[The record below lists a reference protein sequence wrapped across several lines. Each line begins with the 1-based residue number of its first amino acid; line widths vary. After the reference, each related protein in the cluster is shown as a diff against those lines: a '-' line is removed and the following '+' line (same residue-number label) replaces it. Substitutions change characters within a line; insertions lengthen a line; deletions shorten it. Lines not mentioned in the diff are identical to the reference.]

1 VTAIAVNSLISH
13 TSLLYDRNTVTK
25 PLHDRNCGQSETAV
39 PPRPYSRL
47 TKDALTLLG
56 TQVRLARKQRGM
68 TELELAER
76 AGVARSTLQLIE
88 KGDPRVD
95 IGLVFEAAILAG
107 VSLFVPEASSLT
119 PQIERLEDKLALL
132 PRSIRRPKG
141 AVNDE
146 F

>member
-1 VTAIAVNSLISH
+1 MTAL
-13 TSLLYDRNTVTK
+13 TVTK
-25 PLHDRNCGQSETAV
+25 GHPDRHSSQSEIALSL
-39 PPRPYSRL
+39 RPYSRL

-56 TQVRLARKQRGM
+56 AQVRLARKQRGM
-68 TELELAER
+68 TEMELAER
-76 AGVARSTLQLIE
+76 AGIARSTLQLIE
-88 KGDPRVD
+88 KGDPRVE
-95 IGLVFEAAILAG
+95 IGLVFEAATLAG
-107 VSLFVPEASSLT
+107 VSLFMPEATSLA

>member
-1 VTAIAVNSLISH
+1 MTVIAV
-13 TSLLYDRNTVTK
+13 TKGLYDC
-25 PLHDRNCGQSETAV
+25 HSSQSEIAV
-39 PPRPYSRL
+39 SPRPYSRL

-56 TQVRLARKQRGM
+56 AQVRLARKQRGM
-68 TELELAER
+68 TEMELAER

-88 KGDPRVD
+88 KGDPRVE
-95 IGLVFEAAILAG
+95 IGLVFEAATLAG
-107 VSLFVPEASSLT
+107 VSLFVPEASSLA

-141 AVNDE
+141 TVNDE

>member
-1 VTAIAVNSLISH
+1 MTAS
-13 TSLLYDRNTVTK
+13 TVIN
-25 PLHDRNCGQSETAV
+25 PFHDRNRGQREPAV
-39 PPRPYSRL
+39 SPRPYSRL
-47 TKDALTLLG
+47 TKDALKLLSA
-56 TQVRLARKQRGM
+56 QVRLARKQRGM
-68 TELELAER
+68 TELELAKR
-76 AGVARSTLQLIE
+76 AGIARSTLQLIE

-95 IGLVFEAAILAG
+95 IGLVFEAATLAG
-107 VSLFVPEASSLT
+107 VTLFVPEASSLA

>member
-1 VTAIAVNSLISH
+1 MTASAVNSLFFPRPCDM
-13 TSLLYDRNTVTK
+13 TANEVKK
-25 PLHDRNCGQSETAV
+25 PPHGCDHGQSEPEM
-39 PPRPYSRL
+39 PPRSYSRL

-56 TQVRLARKQRGM
+56 AQVRLARKQRGM

-95 IGLVFEAAILAG
+95 IGLVFEAATLAG
-107 VSLFVPEASSLT
+107 VSLFVPEASSLAL
-119 PQIERLEDKLALL
+119 QIERLEDKLALL
-132 PRSIRRPKG
+132 PRAIRRPKG

>member
-1 VTAIAVNSLISH
+1 MTAL
-13 TSLLYDRNTVTK
+13 TVTK
-25 PLHDRNCGQSETAV
+25 GHSDRHSSQSEIAV
-39 PPRPYSRL
+39 SHRPYSRL

-56 TQVRLARKQRGM
+56 AQVRLARKQRGM

-76 AGVARSTLQLIE
+76 AGIARSTLQLIE
-88 KGDPRVD
+88 KGDPRVE

-107 VSLFVPEASSLT
+107 VSLFVPEATSLA

-141 AVNDE
+141 TVNDE

>member
-1 VTAIAVNSLISH
+1 MTAIAVVNDI
-13 TSLLYDRNTVTK
+13 
-25 PLHDRNCGQSETAV
+25 HDRTSDQSEI
-39 PPRPYSRL
+39 PMSPRTYSRL

-56 TQVRLARKQRGM
+56 SQVRLARKQRGM
-68 TELELAER
+68 TEVELAER
-76 AGVARSTLQLIE
+76 VGIARSTLQLIE
-88 KGDPRVD
+88 KGNPRVD

-107 VSLFVPEASSLT
+107 VSLFVPEAQSLA

-141 AVNDE
+141 VVNDD